1 MKLGIVGCGLIGQK
15 RAAAATAHQIAVV
28 CDTQI
33 EHARTLAARTGADA
47 VQDWREMMDADVDAV
62 IVATTHDRLS
72 EIALAAVEAGKH
84 VLVEKPAGRTLDEVS
99 QVREAARRRGA
110 LVKVGFNHRF
120 HPGLARA
127 KEIASS
133 GALGPLYYIRGRY
146 GHGGRV
152 GYDQEWRCKREVSG
166 GGELIDQGSHLI
178 DLSRWFLGDLKFDY
192 AAAPTFFWNIDVDD
206 NCFLALRGAK
216 GEMAWLHASWTE
228 WKNMF
233 AFEIVGRDGKLTIDG
248 LGGSYGVE
256 RLTFHKMLSDMGPP
270 ETTMWEY
277 PFPDTS
283 WKREFESFE
292 AALEGKPAQI
302 ADIDD
307 ACAVLAIVQQAYTGA
322 GQ

>member
-127 KEIASS
+127 KEIVSS
-133 GALGPLYYIRGRY
+133 GALGPLYYIRGCY